1 MEKLND
7 DCRRVHLQR
16 SNKWDAPTDV
26 LLVGKR
32 VEHLSHCERATRP
45 YQKRNTDYWEST
57 IKDSRAKRPRVSA
70 QINEVAEV
78 EVDSLTANE
87 VKEKLKELGISTKLR
102 NLKKLKELLR
112 DSLKNKENLPN
123 NM

>member
-1 MEKLND
+1 
-7 DCRRVHLQR
+7 
-16 SNKWDAPTDV
+16 
-26 LLVGKR
+26 
-32 VEHLSHCERATRP
+32 
-45 YQKRNTDYWEST
+45 
-57 IKDSRAKRPRVSA
+57 VSA

-78 EVDSLTANE
+78 EVDSLTAYE
-87 VKEKLKELGISTKLR
+87 IKEKLKELGISTKLR

>member
-1 MEKLND
+1 
-7 DCRRVHLQR
+7 
-16 SNKWDAPTDV
+16 
-26 LLVGKR
+26 
-32 VEHLSHCERATRP
+32 
-45 YQKRNTDYWEST
+45 
-57 IKDSRAKRPRVSA
+57 VSA

>member
-1 MEKLND
+1 
-7 DCRRVHLQR
+7 
-16 SNKWDAPTDV
+16 
-26 LLVGKR
+26 
-32 VEHLSHCERATRP
+32 
-45 YQKRNTDYWEST
+45 
-57 IKDSRAKRPRVSA
+57 VSA

-87 VKEKLKELGISTKLR
+87 IKEKLKELGISTKLR